1 MFIYIYIYIYIYM
14 FSKTSQFKNINEI
27 YICFLYSY
35 NKETLFD
42 EKTKGVYIS
51 YIFFQ
56 LQRFRERVYI

>member
-1 MFIYIYIYIYIYM
+1 MFSKTLQFKNINEIYIYIYIY
-14 FSKTSQFKNINEI
+14 I

-42 EKTKGVYIS
+42 EKTKGVCIS